1 MPHRSKVSGG
11 NNRVFSRHIESASS
25 HIFLFEENILPFS
38 LQFVD
43 IFRDPALE
51 SAALVSDS
59 R

>member
-38 LQFVD
+38 MQFD
-43 IFRDPALE
+43 
-51 SAALVSDS
+51 
-59 R
+59 

>member
-1 MPHRSKVSGG
+1 MPHRSKVSVG
-11 NNRVFSRHIESASS
+11 NNRVFSRHIESSS
-25 HIFLFEENILPFS
+25 RHIFRFEENILPFS

>member
-1 MPHRSKVSGG
+1 MPHRRKVSGG
-11 NNRVFSRHIESASS
+11 NHRVFSRHIESSFGY
-25 HIFLFEENILPFS
+25 IFRFEENILPFS